1 MAGEE
6 HADSRL
12 VPRRERLRTLGRGA
26 GLGIVLGAGGVLLAA
41 LAGVP
46 ARDANGVVFPL
57 GAMAFG
63 FGMATWASAL
73 LYGTTLE
80 RGARKSKVSQD
91 FSSERA
97 ADAMA
102 LLMVVG
108 FGGMVGGTVATLLV
122 RGLLA

>member
-26 GLGIVLGAGGVLLAA
+26 GLGIVLGAGGVLLAV

-80 RGARKSKVSQD
+80 RGARRSKVSED

-97 ADAMA
+97 ADAMG

-108 FGGMVGGTVATLLV
+108 FGGMVGGTVATLAV
-122 RGLLA
+122 QGLLA